1 MTVRIERLHR
11 PEFVS
16 ACVLCALLL
25 SAADGAV
32 ALGQTVGPPDCG
44 APASAA
50 ARDTA
55 TGTGPAPIAFTT
67 VADVPLP
74 GSATRFDYQSL
85 DDAGGRLYLAHMGAG
100 QVIAIDTRRRSV
112 LGVVEGLPRVT
123 GVRAVPELQRLY
135 ASPTGL
141 HAVAIIDPKTLKL
154 VGRVGSIGFPD
165 GIAWAPTA
173 QKVFVSDESGGG
185 ELVIDATRDRA
196 AGTIPLGG
204 EAGNTIFDPG
214 SGCILVA
221 VQTRN
226 EVAAIDPAGQ
236 RVVGRYRLA
245 GAARPHGL
253 ALDAARRLLFVANEE
268 NATLLVVDLRTMRVI
283 GRHRVGPDPDV
294 LAFDPG
300 WRRLYVAAESG
311 SITAFEERA
320 GGLVRVGA
328 LELPQA
334 HSVAVSP
341 ATHLLYVPLADVG
354 GRPVLRIMESR
365 RRGRLAPAGR
375 EGPGHP
381 IPPAGPRRAVSEHP
395 SRGRPTQ

>member
-1 MTVRIERLHR
+1 VRDLTVRIERLR
-11 PEFVS
+11 RLEFVS
-16 ACVLCALLL
+16 VCALGALLL
-25 SAADGAV
+25 SAVDGAV
-32 ALGQTVGPPDCG
+32 ALGQTVGPPNCG
-44 APASAA
+44 ASASAA
-50 ARDTA
+50 ARDTN
-55 TGTGPAPIAFTT
+55 TGSGPAPITFWT
-67 VADVPLP
+67 VADIQLP

-85 DDAGGRLYLAHMGAG
+85 DGAGGRLYLAHMGAG
-100 QVIAIDTRRRSV
+100 QVIAVDTRRHNV

-123 GVRAVPELQRLY
+123 GVLAVPGLRRLY
-135 ASPTGL
+135 ASPTGI
-141 HAVAIIDPKTLKL
+141 HAVAIIDTKTLKI
-154 VGRVGSIGFPD
+154 VGRVGPIGFPD
-165 GIAWAPTA
+165 GIAYAPTA

-185 ELVIDATRDRA
+185 ELVIDAARDRA

-204 EAGNTIFDPG
+204 EAGNTVFDPG

-226 EVAAIDPAGQ
+226 EVAAIDPAGR

-253 ALDAARRLLFVANEE
+253 ALDPARRLLFVANEE
-268 NATLLVVDLRTMRVI
+268 NATLLVVDLRTMRI
-283 GRHRVGPDPDV
+283 TGRHPVGRDPDV

-328 LELPQA
+328 LELPDA

-341 ATHLLYVPLADVG
+341 TTHLLYVPLADVG
-354 GRPVLRIMESR
+354 GRPVLRIMEAS
-365 RRGRLAPAGR
+365 APPAAGR
-375 EGPGHP
+375 GDPG
-381 IPPAGPRRAVSEHP
+381 
-395 SRGRPTQ
+395 GR

>member
-1 MTVRIERLHR
+1 LTAGNERLGR
-11 PEFVS
+11 LKFLS
-16 ACVLCALLL
+16 AGALAALLL
-25 SAADGAV
+25 SGADGAV
-32 ALGQTVGPPDCG
+32 ALGQAIRRPNCG
-44 APASAA
+44 ASGSAA
-50 ARDTA
+50 VRDTA
-55 TGTGPAPIAFTT
+55 SEGGPVPIAFTT
-67 VADVPLP
+67 VADIPLP

-100 QVIAIDTRRRSV
+100 QVIAVDTRRRSV
-112 LGVVEGLPRVT
+112 VGVVGGLPRVT

-135 ASPTGL
+135 TSPTGL
-141 HAVAIIDPKTLKL
+141 HAVAIIDTKRLKV
-154 VGRVGSIGFPD
+154 VGRVGPIGFPD
-165 GIAWAPTA
+165 GIAYAPTA
-173 QKVFVSDESGGG
+173 KKVFVSDESGDG
-185 ELVIDATRDRA
+185 ELVIDAARDRS

-226 EVAAIDPAGQ
+226 EVVAIDPAGQ

-268 NATLLVVDLRTMRVI
+268 NATLLVVDLRTMRVT
-283 GRHRVGPDPDV
+283 GRHPVGPDPDV

-311 SITAFEERA
+311 SITAFDERA

-328 LELPQA
+328 LELPHA
-334 HSVAVSP
+334 HSVAVSA

-354 GRPVLRIMESR
+354 GRPVLRV
-365 RRGRLAPAGR
+365 LAAT
-375 EGPGHP
+375 
-381 IPPAGPRRAVSEHP
+381 PPATSARSC
-395 SRGRPTQ
+395 GRPTARLFWIRCSGRSPES